1 MLKKKQ
7 VHVSKFNFNL
17 ERVLFKRE
25 AEHTS
30 PLLIQ

>member
-1 MLKKKQ
+1 MLKIKQ
-7 VHVSKFNFNL
+7 KHVSKFNFIL
-17 ERVLFKRE
+17 ERVLCERE

>member
-7 VHVSKFNFNL
+7 VHVSKFTFNI
-17 ERVLFKRE
+17 ERVFCKRE